1 MGEIMY
7 SRSFNIL
14 IADDNLDNIHLLE
27 HRLRKENYI
36 FHTALDGQKALEQVE
51 RIPPDLILLDVNMP
65 VMDGFE
71 VCRRLR
77 DNEATRSIP
86 VIIITAAKISIDDQ
100 ITGLGL
106 GADDYITKPFNPK
119 DLIARVER
127 KLQVKALEDELRRQK
142 EEISAI
148 LSSAAD
154 AILRIDANKR
164 IQFCNPAA
172 QRLFNCANPPTGL
185 HYGDVC
191 RGCPAL
197 KMGFEQVKPDINKQT
212 AGYEVEMD
220 DGKTIFI
227 NVATISAANQQH
239 DGWVLVLHDISR
251 LKEIDRLKSNIIAN
265 AAHDLKN
272 PLSSAVLYTELLVES
287 IADPNSDQYSLA
299 TSALRSI
306 ERMKQMTVHLLDL
319 ERLENGDI
327 LDIQACDLVEIGQ
340 DLIHQMNGLAQKQH
354 IHLTARLPNTPVMVA
369 GDFVYLSRAIANL
382 MNNALKFT
390 PPGGTVT
397 IALEEKEGR
406 AIISVQDTGPGIPL
420 AHQARIFN
428 RFYRIKDQQATREMI
443 GSGLGLSIVKS
454 IVSQHQGIVWLESK
468 EGEGTTF
475 YISLPI
481 LNSQTVM

>member
-1 MGEIMY
+1 MY

-36 FHTALDGQKALEQVE
+36 FHTALDGQETLEQVE

-154 AILRIDANKR
+154 AILRIDAGKR

-191 RGCPAL
+191 SNCPAL

-239 DGWVLVLHDISR
+239 DGWGLVLHDISR

-327 LDIQACDLVEIGQ
+327 LDIQACNLVEIAQ
-340 DLIHQMNGLAQKQH
+340 DLVHQMKGLAQKQH
-354 IHLTARLPNTPVMVA
+354 IHLTARLPDTPVMVA

-390 PPGGTVT
+390 PSGGTVT
-397 IALEEKEGR
+397 IALKEKEGR

-428 RFYRIKDQQATREMI
+428 RFYRIKDQQETREMI

-454 IVSQHQGIVWLESK
+454 IVSQHQGLVWLESK
-468 EGEGTTF
+468 EGVGTTF

>member
-1 MGEIMY
+1 MY

-191 RGCPAL
+191 SGCPAL

-340 DLIHQMNGLAQKQH
+340 DLVHQMNGLAQKQH

>member
-1 MGEIMY
+1 MY

-154 AILRIDANKR
+154 AILRIDAGKR

-191 RGCPAL
+191 SGCPAL
-197 KMGFEQVKPDINKQT
+197 EMGFEQVKPDINKQT

-287 IADPNSDQYSLA
+287 IADSNSDQYALA

-340 DLIHQMNGLAQKQH
+340 DLVHQMNGLAQKQH

-397 IALEEKEGR
+397 ITLEEKEGR

>member
-1 MGEIMY
+1 MH

-14 IADDNLDNIHLLE
+14 IADDNHDNIHLLE
-27 HRLRKENYI
+27 RRLRNENYI
-36 FHTALDGQKALEQVE
+36 FHTALDGQETLEQVE
-51 RIPPDLILLDVNMP
+51 RVSPDLILLDVNMP
-65 VMDGFE
+65 IMNGFE

-77 DNEATRSIP
+77 DNKATRSIP

-119 DLIARVER
+119 DLVVRVER

-142 EEISAI
+142 EEISAV
-148 LSSAAD
+148 LFSAAD

-172 QRLFNCANPPTGL
+172 QRLFNCANPPAIL
-185 HYGDVC
+185 RYDDVC
-191 RGCPAL
+191 SHCPAL
-197 KMGFEQVKPDINKQT
+197 TMGFEQVKPDANKQT

-227 NVATISAANQQH
+227 NVSTISAANQQH

-287 IADPNSDQYSLA
+287 IADPNSDQYALA

-340 DLIHQMNGLAQKQH
+340 DLVHQMNGLAQKQH

-468 EGEGTTF
+468 EGVGTTF

>member
-1 MGEIMY
+1 MH

-14 IADDNLDNIHLLE
+14 IADDNYDNIYLLE
-27 HRLRKENYI
+27 RRLQKENYI
-36 FHTALDGQKALEQVE
+36 FHTALDGQETLDQVE
-51 RIPPDLILLDVNMP
+51 RVSPDLILLDVNMP

-86 VIIITAAKISIDDQ
+86 VIIITAAKVSIDDQ

-106 GADDYITKPFNPK
+106 GADDYITKPFNSR

-142 EEISAI
+142 EELSAV
-148 LSSAAD
+148 LLSAAD
-154 AILRIDANKR
+154 AILRVDANKR

-172 QRLFNCANPPTGL
+172 KRLFNCTTPANL
-185 HYGDVC
+185 RYDDIC
-191 RGCPAL
+191 SNCPAL
-197 KMGFEQVKPDINKQT
+197 KLDFEQVKPDASKQT
-212 AGYEVEMD
+212 ASYEVEMD

-227 NVATISAANQQH
+227 NVSAISASNQQP

-272 PLSSAVLYTELLVES
+272 PLSSAILYTELLVES
-287 IADPNSDQYSLA
+287 IADPNSDQYTLA
-299 TSALRSI
+299 TSALHSI
-306 ERMKQMTVHLLDL
+306 ERMKQMTSHLLDL

-340 DLIHQMNGLAQKQH
+340 DIIHQMNGLAQKQN
-354 IHLTARLPNTPVMVA
+354 IHLAAMLPDTPVMVA

-390 PPGGTVT
+390 PPNGTVT
-397 IALEEKEGR
+397 LNLEEKEGR

-420 AHQARIFN
+420 DHQARIFN
-428 RFYRIKDQQATREMI
+428 RFYRIKDQQETREMI

-454 IVSQHQGIVWLESK
+454 IVSQHQGIIWLESK
-468 EGEGTTF
+468 EGMGTTF
-475 YISLPI
+475 YISLPV
-481 LNSQTVM
+481 LQSQTVM